1 MPYGLLKKNDLT
13 LALPE
18 NTIYLEEWDRFHAS
32 YVRIQDYSSMKTYQ
46 NESVSWQTQYTT
58 ADMQLEQTFNNLAK
72 KWKRDTMHFSLVQQM
87 VLHPAYQEIIGL
99 GPEVIPLILQEL
111 EKESNF
117 WFWALRSLTG
127 EDPVTEDMRGDVMAM
142 REAWLDWGRRS
153 AYL

>member
-1 MPYGLLKKNDLT
+1 MPYGLLEKNGLT
-13 LALPE
+13 SALPE
-18 NTIYLEEWDRFHAS
+18 ETIYLKEWDRFHAS
-32 YVRIQDYSSMKTYQ
+32 YARIQYYSSMKTYQ

-58 ADMQLEQTFNNLAK
+58 SDMQLEQTFNNLAK
-72 KWKRDTMHFSLVQQM
+72 KWKRDTIHFSLVQQM

-99 GPEVIPLILQEL
+99 GPEVIPLILHEL
-111 EKESNF
+111 EKEPNF

-153 AYL
+153 LYL